1 MLQVPIQIRIPLT
14 VAFRVSG
21 VVENILLISLSF
33 NKTLFNYSLFRHLD
47 NMRAKMCHT
56 KEVLKDMRIADL
68 LIQLLI
74 GKTLKQP

>member
-21 VVENILLISLSF
+21 VIEDIFLNSLSF
-33 NKTLFNYSLFRHLD
+33 DKTLFNYSLIRHLD
-47 NMRAKMCHT
+47 NMRAK
-56 KEVLKDMRIADL
+56 EVLKDIRIADW